1 MHRPRLTQMQI
12 LFYFYYYYFF
22 HLIKQGWGPRTLY
35 SKPKPPDDRHWILA
49 GMWVRMQAQV
59 IWVSGT
65 ILAYIP
71 AHAGKG

>member
-1 MHRPRLTQMQI
+1 
-12 LFYFYYYYFF
+12 
-22 HLIKQGWGPRTLY
+22 LIKQGWGPRTLY